1 MKNWFYNLK
10 LLINL
15 LKYRSFFIKKQY
27 SKNKE
32 DQYLKKIFKNKING
46 TYIDIGAYH
55 PYRFSNTY
63 LLYRKGWNGINI
75 DLNKES
81 IDLFNIARPNDI
93 NLNIAIGGKNE
104 IQTFYYK
111 KKNHPM
117 NTLSKKFAKRFWNNK
132 AHIKKKKIMTRTF
145 DYLIKKIKK
154 IDLLDIDVEGTEYDV
169 VKKINFKNVS
179 FKIILIEHSFFN
191 STTIKNTKKIKHLL
205 LKENYKYVKNF
216 GETSVY
222 KNKLY

>member
-1 MKNWFYNLK
+1 MKNWFYRLK
-10 LLINL
+10 LLVSL
-15 LKYRSFFIKKQY
+15 LKHRKFFIKQQY

-32 DQYLKKIFKNKING
+32 DQYLKKMFKNKTKG

-63 LLYRKGWNGINI
+63 LLHRKGWKGINVDI
-75 DLNKES
+75 NKET

-93 NLNIAIGGKNE
+93 NLNIAIGNKNKM
-104 IQTFYYK
+104 QTFYYK

-117 NTLSKKFAKRFWNNK
+117 NTLSKKFAKRFWGNK
-132 AHIKKKKIMTRTF
+132 ANIKKNKIITRTF
-145 DYLIKKIKK
+145 NYLIKKIKK

-169 VKKINFKNVS
+169 IKKINFKDIS
-179 FKIILIEHSFFN
+179 FKIILIEHSLFN
-191 STTIKNTKKIKHLL
+191 ATTIKNTKKIKNLL
-205 LKENYKYVKNF
+205 LKENYIYVKNF

>member
-1 MKNWFYNLK
+1 MKNWFYKIK
-10 LLINL
+10 LFINL
-15 LKYRSFFIKKQY
+15 LKYRSLFIKKQY
-27 SKNKE
+27 SKNQE
-32 DQYLKKIFKNKING
+32 DKYLKKIFKKKNKG

-63 LLYRKGWNGINI
+63 LLHKKGWNGINVDI
-75 DLNKES
+75 NKKS

-93 NLNIAIGGKNE
+93 NLNIAIGDKNK

-117 NTLSKKFAKRFWNNK
+117 NTLNKKFVKKFWNNK
-132 AHIKKKKIMTRTF
+132 DHIKKNKIMTRTF
-145 DYLIKKIKK
+145 NYLTKKIKK
-154 IDLLDIDVEGTEYDV
+154 VDMLDIDVEGTEYNV
-169 VKKINFKNVS
+169 IKKINFKKIS
-179 FKIILIEHSFFN
+179 FKIILIEHSLFDI
-191 STTIKNTKKIKHLL
+191 TTIKNTKKIKHLL

>member
-1 MKNWFYNLK
+1 MKNWFYKLK

-15 LKYRSFFIKKQY
+15 LKHRSFFIKKQY

-32 DQYLKKIFKNKING
+32 DQYLKKIFKNKTKG

-75 DLNKES
+75 DINKES

-93 NLNIAIGGKNE
+93 NLNIAVGSKNE

-111 KKNHPM
+111 KKNYPM
-117 NTLSKKFAKRFWNNK
+117 NTLSKKFAKRFWSNK
-132 AHIKKKKIMTRTF
+132 DHIKKNKIMTRTF
-145 DYLIKKIKK
+145 NYLVKKIKK

-169 VKKINFKNVS
+169 IKNINFKNVS
-179 FKIILIEHSFFN
+179 FKIILIELSLFN
-191 STTIKNTKKIKHLL
+191 AAATRNTKKIKQLL
-205 LKENYKYVKNF
+205 LKENYKYVTHF